1 MNENSHYRIGAVSQ
15 ATGVPVPTLR
25 VWEQRYQAFQ
35 PIKTAGKQRL
45 FGEHD
50 VSKALMLRQLS
61 QSGHAIGSIAHLD
74 VAALRQLCAASRGNS
89 SGAVPSG
96 SMPNTLL
103 VVGRATANR
112 LELPNFPS
120 APWSTDWPTDWRIVR
135 VFDDCESA
143 LSAAANAEPIKLAV
157 IKLSSLQVQ
166 THQAVLSL
174 AARHRI
180 AHTVVL
186 YHFAPEGLVQALR
199 ASGITVRREPVSDH
213 DLSDLMA
220 QLMRTAVPSVPVIAS
235 APVAPRRYGDEVLA
249 RVASLPSEV
258 MCECPRHVAELIAQL
273 ASFEDY
279 SRQCLNRDAKD
290 AALHAQLERVSGM
303 ARAMFEDALEQ
314 VALHE
319 GIDLSAPSVAK
330 EPRHG

>member
-1 MNENSHYRIGAVSQ
+1 MNKTRHYRIGAVSRV
-15 ATGVPVPTLR
+15 TGVPVPTLR

-61 QSGHAIGSIAHLD
+61 QSGHAMGSIAHLD
-74 VAALRQLCAASRGNS
+74 VDALRQLCAAARATTTSPVVNS
-89 SGAVPSG
+89 

-103 VVGRATANR
+103 VVGRTTANR

-120 APWSTDWPTDWRIVR
+120 HLWPVDWRIVR
-135 VFDDCESA
+135 VFDDCEGA
-143 LSAAANAEPIKLAV
+143 LTAAAVAEPIKLAV
-157 IKLSSLQVQ
+157 IKLSSLQAQ
-166 THQAVLSL
+166 THQMVLSL
-174 AARHRI
+174 AARHHI

-186 YHFAPEGLVQALR
+186 YHFAPEGVVQAMR
-199 ASGITVRREPVSDH
+199 VSGITVRREPVSDT

-220 QLMRTAVPSVPVIAS
+220 QLMRSAVPTVPVISAAS
-235 APVAPRRYGDEVLA
+235 AAPRRYSDEVLA

-258 MCECPRHVAELIAQL
+258 MCECPRHVAELIVQL

-279 SRQCLNRDAKD
+279 SRQCLSRDAKD
-290 AALHAQLERVSGM
+290 TALHAQLGRVSGM
-303 ARAMFEDALEQ
+303 ARAMFEEALEQ
-314 VALHE
+314 VAVHE
-319 GIDLSAPSVAK
+319 GIDLSAASRS
-330 EPRHG
+330 EGQRHGS